1 MPWDAV
7 WMPSNDDRTRGHKN
21 EDETR
26 ERICGG
32 EWSCIRRKRKNRERK
47 RGELRVI
54 VVWIPVEKVA
64 DGEIRS
70 WAIR

>member
-1 MPWDAV
+1 MQL
-7 WMPSNDDRTRGHKN
+7 WMPSNDDRTRRHKN
-21 EDETR
+21 EDETT

-32 EWSCIRRKRKNRERK
+32 EWSGIRRKRKNRERK

-70 WAIR
+70 WVIR